1 MARKPKLCRVEQDG
15 ALYRV
20 VDADGSVVTGVTAP
34 SDGGGFYNKR
44 DAQHVAAQ
52 INERRKDKAN
62 G

>member
-1 MARKPKLCRVEQDG
+1 MARKPKLCRVEKDG

-34 SDGGGFYNKR
+34 ADGGGFYNER
-44 DAQHVAAQ
+44 NAQHVAAT
-52 INERRKDKAN
+52 INERRKGKPN